1 MTATLF
7 FVTNIVVLY
16 DTYNREP
23 QKWFCVIIQISRI
36 SKSGVFKGGI
46 PPSGLSPLAL
56 YADYPFIIRSY
67 AIYKRQGK
75 APDGH
80 TRKGRQLGATYTKES
95 TEFLLWAPAATY
107 VKVNIYAT
115 GDDNDSN
122 ARDIGTYALEKML
135 VNGEWNGLWIITL
148 VSDWGGLYYDYT
160 ITTTDVTHIG
170 SDRTTKYKIQDPY
183 SVAVSKDGKRSYIT
197 DTSSVSPE
205 GWVSDRH
212 VYVDSTKA
220 NTVYKISVKD
230 FSSDTASGMTA
241 GGKYSAFTE
250 KGAKVNS
257 AGELVSGIDYLKEL
271 GVTTVQLAPF
281 ADFDGDSEYEILNYN
296 VPEASYASNPSDSK
310 TVIKECKE
318 MIQALHS
325 AGFSVVME
333 MPYTHAS
340 EENPLEKSVPRFYY
354 RLNTDGTRYTTNTGY
369 DNELATERKM
379 YRSYMVNSMKYW
391 AEEYHV
397 DGFSLDLIDCVNV
410 KYKGSSHVYKWLDE
424 IKTSLAKEDAN
435 LVIWGDNYTKE
446 ERQSKTSLYDEI
458 IGSTGGTYG
467 ERNEKAVKIYK
478 QKAAMKYAKP
488 GTLFMDGGE
497 EMCNSVEGRTLA
509 DSSYVEWK
517 DSAEYADVVSYYRGL
532 MEIRKAFS
540 PLAKSQT
547 IKNSEAYV
555 LAGTKDDEWN
565 TMAVLN
571 NESDVSKEIT
581 IPVQGRAAT
590 DWVVIANGE
599 SAGVV
604 SLGEVAGSVITVPA
618 YTTMILVDKESFDDV
633 AVTSSKGKV
642 IVNYVIKDSDQKL
655 RESIT
660 LQGTS
665 GTNYA
670 VPDIKIPSGYTFL
683 SKTGDEKGVY
693 TSETQTVTYYYNAI
707 NPDTVVNGIKNNGV
721 YCEKAQFKVTSS
733 DYTQV
738 MAGNKTLTP
747 DADGIYT
754 VSAADGTQTITLTDN
769 EGYSIYLSVTVNAN
783 HTMDNT
789 DCTKESICSVC
800 GKIFLAQA
808 NHKFSDTWTKDD
820 TYHWKVCENDGC
832 TVTTTKTKHS
842 GTDDGDCTTPVICEC
857 GEIVTAAKSEHIY
870 GEWKSNGNG
879 THTHK
884 CTTAGCT
891 IEETESCVGGAATCK
906 KRAVCT
912 ECNAEYGTLN
922 PANHSGNQVWV
933 QTEKAH
939 QKKYDCCGAEV
950 TNIEDHIW
958 DNGHCTVC
966 GYDCIHKGGEATC
979 TQKAVCDTCH
989 SEYGEINADN
999 HTGTETWTQTAT
1011 IHEKRYDCC
1020 GKVTI
1025 EQENHKWKDGACET
1039 CGYVCVHSGGEATC
1053 TKGAV
1058 CETCGKEYTDKD
1070 MANHSGKLVW
1080 VQTEKTHQKKYDCCG
1095 AEVTN
1100 IEDHIWDNGHCTVC
1114 GYDCIHK
1121 GGEATC
1127 TQKAV
1132 CDTCHSEY
1140 GEINADNHTGT
1151 EKWTQTATTHEKKY
1165 DCCGKVTIAQE
1176 NHNWKDGAC
1185 ETCGYVCVHSGG
1197 EATCTKGAV
1206 CETCGKEYTDKDM
1219 ANHSGK
1225 LVWVQTEKTHKQ
1237 AYDCCD
1243 KEVSTS
1249 EAHGWKN
1256 GVCTV
1261 CDYQCKH
1268 AGGSA
1273 TCVKKA
1279 VCTICSEEYGTY
1291 NMSMHE
1297 GLQSVAAKA
1306 ATRTDEGN
1314 IEYWYCKD
1322 CDRYYIR
1329 QDGLVEIE
1337 KSQTVVAKIT
1347 DTTSLA
1353 DTCKD
1358 DNTETVKEQ
1367 APDTGDNKHVFVW
1380 LLMFVIGG
1388 AAAGLTVK
1396 GKKPEN

>member
-1 MTATLF
+1 MKYLNLKKITA
-7 FVTNIVVLY
+7 VVLSIGMVFSSSAVTGFAADNSKKIATIPSSYINKVAEDIDNKYFY
-16 DTYNREP
+16 DGTYVDD
-23 QKWFCVIIQISRI
+23 W
-36 SKSGVFKGGI
+36 
-46 PPSGLSPLAL
+46 
-56 YADYPFIIRSY
+56 
-67 AIYKRQGK
+67 
-75 APDGH
+75 GH

-446 ERQSKTSLYDEI
+446 ERQNKTSSYDEI

>member
-1 MTATLF
+1 MKYLNLKKITA
-7 FVTNIVVLY
+7 VVLSIGMVFSSSAVTGFAADNSKKIATIPNSYINKVAEDIDNKYFY
-16 DTYNREP
+16 DGTYVDD
-23 QKWFCVIIQISRI
+23 W
-36 SKSGVFKGGI
+36 
-46 PPSGLSPLAL
+46 
-56 YADYPFIIRSY
+56 
-67 AIYKRQGK
+67 
-75 APDGH
+75 GH

-107 VKVNIYAT
+107 VTVNIYAT

-271 GVTTVQLAPF
+271 SVTTVQLAPF

-446 ERQSKTSLYDEI
+446 ERQNKTSSYDEI

-555 LAGTKDDEWN
+555 LTGTKDDEWN

-670 VPDIKIPSGYTFL
+670 VPDIKIPSGYNFL

-783 HTMDNT
+783 HTMDNS

-857 GEIVTAAKSEHIY
+857 GEIVTAAKAEHIY

-884 CTTAGCT
+884 CTTEGCT

-912 ECNAEYGTLN
+912 DCNAEYGTLN
-922 PANHSGNQVWV
+922 SANHSGNQ
-933 QTEKAH
+933 
-939 QKKYDCCGAEV
+939 
-950 TNIEDHIW
+950 
-958 DNGHCTVC
+958 
-966 GYDCIHKGGEATC
+966 
-979 TQKAVCDTCH
+979 
-989 SEYGEINADN
+989 
-999 HTGTETWTQTAT
+999 
-1011 IHEKRYDCC
+1011 
-1020 GKVTI
+1020 
-1025 EQENHKWKDGACET
+1025 
-1039 CGYVCVHSGGEATC
+1039 
-1053 TKGAV
+1053 
-1058 CETCGKEYTDKD
+1058 
-1070 MANHSGKLVW
+1070 VW

-1206 CETCGKEYTDKDM
+1206 CETCGREYTDKDM

-1225 LVWVQTEKTHKQ
+1225 VVWVQTEKTHKQ

-1291 NMSMHE
+1291 NMSIHE
-1297 GLQSVAAKA
+1297 GLKSVAAKA

-1322 CDRYYIR
+1322 CDRYYIK

-1347 DTTSLA
+1347 DTTSSD
-1353 DTCKD
+1353 DTGKGGK
-1358 DNTETVKEQ
+1358 TETVKEQ
-1367 APDTGDNKHVFVW
+1367 TPDTGDNKRVFAW
-1380 LLMFVIGG
+1380 LLMFIIGG
-1388 AAAGLTVK
+1388 AAAGLTIK
-1396 GKKPEN
+1396 GKKTEN

>member
-1 MTATLF
+1 MKYLNLKKITA
-7 FVTNIVVLY
+7 VVLSIGMVFSSSAVTGFAADNSKKIATIPNSYINKVADDIDDKYFY
-16 DTYNREP
+16 DGTYVDD
-23 QKWFCVIIQISRI
+23 W
-36 SKSGVFKGGI
+36 
-46 PPSGLSPLAL
+46 
-56 YADYPFIIRSY
+56 
-67 AIYKRQGK
+67 
-75 APDGH
+75 GH
-80 TRKGRQLGATYTKES
+80 TRKGRQLGATYTKQS

-122 ARDIGTYALEKML
+122 ARDIGSYPLEKML

-148 VSDWGGLYYDYT
+148 VSDCGGLYYDYT
-160 ITTTDVTHIG
+160 ITTTDITHIG
-170 SDRTTKYKIQDPY
+170 SDRTTQYKIQDPY

-205 GWVSDRH
+205 GWDSDRH

-271 GVTTVQLAPF
+271 GVTTVQLAQF

-446 ERQSKTSLYDEI
+446 ERQNKTSSYDEI

-555 LAGTKDDEWN
+555 LTGTKDDEWN

-633 AVTSSKGKV
+633 AVTSGKGKV

-670 VPDIKIPSGYTFL
+670 VPDIKIPSGYNFL

-707 NPDTVVNGIKNNGV
+707 NPNTVVDGIKNNGV

-747 DADGIYT
+747 DVDGIYT
-754 VSAADGTQTITLTDN
+754 VSAADGTRTITLTDN

-783 HTMDNT
+783 HTMDNS

-832 TVTTTKTKHS
+832 TVTTKTKHS

-857 GEIVTAAKSEHIY
+857 GEIVTAAKAEHIY

-891 IEETESCVGGAATCK
+891 IEETESCVGGTATCK

-912 ECNAEYGTLN
+912 DCNAEYGTLN
-922 PANHSGNQVWV
+922 PANHSGNQ
-933 QTEKAH
+933 
-939 QKKYDCCGAEV
+939 
-950 TNIEDHIW
+950 
-958 DNGHCTVC
+958 
-966 GYDCIHKGGEATC
+966 
-979 TQKAVCDTCH
+979 
-989 SEYGEINADN
+989 
-999 HTGTETWTQTAT
+999 
-1011 IHEKRYDCC
+1011 
-1020 GKVTI
+1020 
-1025 EQENHKWKDGACET
+1025 
-1039 CGYVCVHSGGEATC
+1039 
-1053 TKGAV
+1053 
-1058 CETCGKEYTDKD
+1058 
-1070 MANHSGKLVW
+1070 VW

-1121 GGEATC
+1121 GGKATC

-1132 CDTCHSEY
+1132 CDTCHSKY

-1176 NHNWKDGAC
+1176 NHKWKDGAC
-1185 ETCGYVCVHSGG
+1185 EICGYVCVHSGG

-1206 CETCGKEYTDKDM
+1206 CKTCGREYTDKDM

-1225 LVWVQTEKTHKQ
+1225 VVWVQTEKTHKQ

-1243 KEVSTS
+1243 KEVSSS

-1291 NMSMHE
+1291 NMSIHE
-1297 GLQSVAAKA
+1297 GLKSVAAKA

-1322 CDRYYIR
+1322 CDRYYIK

-1347 DTTSLA
+1347 DTTSSD
-1353 DTCKD
+1353 DTGKGGK
-1358 DNTETVKEQ
+1358 TETVKEQ
-1367 APDTGDNKHVFVW
+1367 TPDTGDNKRVFAW
-1380 LLMFVIGG
+1380 LLMFIIGG
-1388 AAAGLTVK
+1388 AAAGLTIK
-1396 GKKPEN
+1396 GKKTEN

>member
-1 MTATLF
+1 MKYLNLKKITA
-7 FVTNIVVLY
+7 VVLSIGMVFSSSAVTGFAADNSKKIATIPSSYINKVAEDIDNKYFY
-16 DTYNREP
+16 DGTYVDD
-23 QKWFCVIIQISRI
+23 W
-36 SKSGVFKGGI
+36 
-46 PPSGLSPLAL
+46 
-56 YADYPFIIRSY
+56 
-67 AIYKRQGK
+67 
-75 APDGH
+75 GH

-340 EENPLEKSVPRFYY
+340 EENPLEKSVPWFYY
-354 RLNTDGTRYTTNTGY
+354 RLNTDATRYTTNTGY
-369 DNELATERKM
+369 GNEFATERKM

-397 DGFSLDLIDCVNV
+397 DGFSLDLIDCVNA
-410 KYKGSSHVYKWLDE
+410 KYKGSSYVYKWLDE

-446 ERQSKTSLYDEI
+446 ERQNKTSSYDEI

-547 IKNSEAYV
+547 IKNPEAYV

-581 IPVQGRAAT
+581 IPVQERAAT

-604 SLGEVAGSVITVPA
+604 SLGEVSGSVITVPA
-618 YTTMILVDKESFDDV
+618 YTTMILVDKESFDDM
-633 AVTSSKGKV
+633 AVTSGKGKV
-642 IVNYVIKDSDQKL
+642 IVNYVIKDSEQKL

-670 VPDIKIPSGYTFL
+670 VPNIKIPSGYTFL

-707 NPDTVVNGIKNNGV
+707 NPDTVVDGIKNNGV

-738 MAGNKTLTP
+738 MAGNKTLTS
-747 DADGIYT
+747 DVDGIYT

-783 HTMDNT
+783 HTMDNS

-857 GEIVTAAKSEHIY
+857 GEIVTAAKAEHTY

-891 IEETESCVGGAATCK
+891 IEETESCVGGTATCK

-922 PANHSGNQVWV
+922 PANHSG
-933 QTEKAH
+933 
-939 QKKYDCCGAEV
+939 
-950 TNIEDHIW
+950 
-958 DNGHCTVC
+958 
-966 GYDCIHKGGEATC
+966 
-979 TQKAVCDTCH
+979 
-989 SEYGEINADN
+989 
-999 HTGTETWTQTAT
+999 
-1011 IHEKRYDCC
+1011 
-1020 GKVTI
+1020 
-1025 EQENHKWKDGACET
+1025 EQ
-1039 CGYVCVHSGGEATC
+1039 
-1053 TKGAV
+1053 
-1058 CETCGKEYTDKD
+1058 
-1070 MANHSGKLVW
+1070 VW

-1100 IEDHIWDNGHCTVC
+1100 IADHIWENGHCTVC

-1121 GGEATC
+1121 GGKATC

-1132 CDTCHSEY
+1132 CNICHSEY

-1322 CDRYYIR
+1322 CDRYYIK

-1347 DTTSLA
+1347 DTTSLT

>member
-1 MTATLF
+1 
-7 FVTNIVVLY
+7 
-16 DTYNREP
+16 
-23 QKWFCVIIQISRI
+23 
-36 SKSGVFKGGI
+36 
-46 PPSGLSPLAL
+46 
-56 YADYPFIIRSY
+56 
-67 AIYKRQGK
+67 
-75 APDGH
+75 
-80 TRKGRQLGATYTKES
+80 
-95 TEFLLWAPAATY
+95 
-107 VKVNIYAT
+107 
-115 GDDNDSN
+115 
-122 ARDIGTYALEKML
+122 
-135 VNGEWNGLWIITL
+135 
-148 VSDWGGLYYDYT
+148 
-160 ITTTDVTHIG
+160 
-170 SDRTTKYKIQDPY
+170 
-183 SVAVSKDGKRSYIT
+183 
-197 DTSSVSPE
+197 
-205 GWVSDRH
+205 
-212 VYVDSTKA
+212 
-220 NTVYKISVKD
+220 
-230 FSSDTASGMTA
+230 
-241 GGKYSAFTE
+241 
-250 KGAKVNS
+250 
-257 AGELVSGIDYLKEL
+257 
-271 GVTTVQLAPF
+271 
-281 ADFDGDSEYEILNYN
+281 
-296 VPEASYASNPSDSK
+296 
-310 TVIKECKE
+310 

-340 EENPLEKSVPRFYY
+340 EENPLEKSVPWFYY
-354 RLNTDGTRYTTNTGY
+354 RLNTDATRYTTNTGY
-369 DNELATERKM
+369 GNEFATERKM

-397 DGFSLDLIDCVNV
+397 DGFSLDLIDCVNA
-410 KYKGSSHVYKWLDE
+410 KYKGSSYVYKWLDE

-446 ERQSKTSLYDEI
+446 ERQNKTSSYDEI

-547 IKNSEAYV
+547 IKNPEAYV

-581 IPVQGRAAT
+581 IPVQERAAT

-604 SLGEVAGSVITVPA
+604 SLGEVSGSVITVPA
-618 YTTMILVDKESFDDV
+618 YTTMILVDKESFDDM
-633 AVTSSKGKV
+633 AVTSGKGKV
-642 IVNYVIKDSDQKL
+642 IVNYVIKDSEQKL

-670 VPDIKIPSGYTFL
+670 VPNIKIPSGYTFL

-707 NPDTVVNGIKNNGV
+707 NPDTVVDGIKNNGV

-738 MAGNKTLTP
+738 MAGNKTLTS
-747 DADGIYT
+747 DVDGIYT

-783 HTMDNT
+783 HTMDNS

-857 GEIVTAAKSEHIY
+857 GEIVTAAKAEHTY

-891 IEETESCVGGAATCK
+891 IEETESCVGGTATCK

-922 PANHSGNQVWV
+922 PANHSGEQVWV
-933 QTEKAH
+933 QTEKTH

-950 TNIEDHIW
+950 TNIADHIW
-958 DNGHCTVC
+958 ENGHCTVC
-966 GYDCIHKGGEATC
+966 GYDCIHKGGKATC
-979 TQKAVCDTCH
+979 TQKAVCNICH

-999 HTGTETWTQTAT
+999 HTGTEKWTQTAT
-1011 IHEKRYDCC
+1011 THEKRYDCC

-1025 EQENHKWKDGACET
+1025 EQENHKWKDGVCET

-1058 CETCGKEYTDKD
+1058 CEICGKEYTDKD
-1070 MANHSGKLVW
+1070 MANHSGKQVW

-1100 IEDHIWDNGHCTVC
+1100 IADHIWENGHCTVC

-1121 GGEATC
+1121 GGKATC

-1132 CDTCHSEY
+1132 CNICHSEY

-1322 CDRYYIR
+1322 CDRYYIK

-1347 DTTSLA
+1347 DTTSLT

>member
-1 MTATLF
+1 MKYLNLKKITA
-7 FVTNIVVLY
+7 VVLSIGMVFSSSAVTGFAADNSKKIATIPNSYINKVADDIDDKYFY
-16 DTYNREP
+16 DGTYVDD
-23 QKWFCVIIQISRI
+23 W
-36 SKSGVFKGGI
+36 
-46 PPSGLSPLAL
+46 
-56 YADYPFIIRSY
+56 
-67 AIYKRQGK
+67 
-75 APDGH
+75 GH
-80 TRKGRQLGATYTKES
+80 TRKGRQLGATYTKQS

-122 ARDIGTYALEKML
+122 ARNIGAYTLEKML
-135 VNGEWNGLWIITL
+135 VNGEWNGIWIITL
-148 VSDWGGLYYDYT
+148 LGDWGGLYYDYT
-160 ITTTDVTHIG
+160 ITTTDITHIG

-205 GWVSDRH
+205 GWDSDRH

-446 ERQSKTSLYDEI
+446 ERQNKTSSYDEI

-497 EMCNSVEGRTLA
+497 EMCNSVEGTT
-509 DSSYVEWK
+509 SSYVEWK

-555 LAGTKDDEWN
+555 LAGTKDGEWN

-633 AVTSSKGKV
+633 AVTSGKGKV

-670 VPDIKIPSGYTFL
+670 VPDIKIPSGYNFL

-707 NPDTVVNGIKNNGV
+707 NPNTVVDGIKNNGV

-747 DADGIYT
+747 DVDGIYT

-783 HTMDNT
+783 HTMDNS

-857 GEIVTAAKSEHIY
+857 GEIVTAAKAEHIY

-891 IEETESCVGGAATCK
+891 IEETESCVGGTATCK

-912 ECNAEYGTLN
+912 DCNAEYGTLN
-922 PANHSGNQVWV
+922 PANHSGNQ
-933 QTEKAH
+933 
-939 QKKYDCCGAEV
+939 
-950 TNIEDHIW
+950 
-958 DNGHCTVC
+958 
-966 GYDCIHKGGEATC
+966 
-979 TQKAVCDTCH
+979 
-989 SEYGEINADN
+989 
-999 HTGTETWTQTAT
+999 
-1011 IHEKRYDCC
+1011 
-1020 GKVTI
+1020 
-1025 EQENHKWKDGACET
+1025 
-1039 CGYVCVHSGGEATC
+1039 
-1053 TKGAV
+1053 
-1058 CETCGKEYTDKD
+1058 
-1070 MANHSGKLVW
+1070 VW

-1121 GGEATC
+1121 GGKATC

-1132 CDTCHSEY
+1132 CDTCHSKY

-1176 NHNWKDGAC
+1176 NHKWKDGAC
-1185 ETCGYVCVHSGG
+1185 EICGYVCVHSGG

-1206 CETCGKEYTDKDM
+1206 CKTCGREYTDKDM

-1225 LVWVQTEKTHKQ
+1225 VVWVQTEKTHKQ

-1243 KEVSTS
+1243 KEVSSS

-1291 NMSMHE
+1291 NMSIHE
-1297 GLQSVAAKA
+1297 GLKSVAAKA

-1322 CDRYYIR
+1322 CDRYYIK

-1347 DTTSLA
+1347 DTTSSD
-1353 DTCKD
+1353 DTGKGGK
-1358 DNTETVKEQ
+1358 TETVKEQ
-1367 APDTGDNKHVFVW
+1367 TPDTGDNKRVFAW
-1380 LLMFVIGG
+1380 LLMFIIGG
-1388 AAAGLTVK
+1388 AAAGLTIK
-1396 GKKPEN
+1396 GKKTEN

>member
-1 MTATLF
+1 MKYLNLKKITA
-7 FVTNIVVLY
+7 VVLSIGMVFSSSAVTGFAADNSKKIATIPNSYINKVADDIDDKYFY
-16 DTYNREP
+16 DGTYVDD
-23 QKWFCVIIQISRI
+23 W
-36 SKSGVFKGGI
+36 
-46 PPSGLSPLAL
+46 
-56 YADYPFIIRSY
+56 
-67 AIYKRQGK
+67 
-75 APDGH
+75 GH
-80 TRKGRQLGATYTKES
+80 TRKGRQLGATYTKQS
-95 TEFLLWAPAATY
+95 TEFLLWGPAATY

-122 ARDIGTYALEKML
+122 ARDIGSYPLEKML

-148 VSDWGGLYYDYT
+148 VSDCGGLYYDYT
-160 ITTTDVTHIG
+160 ITTTDITHIG
-170 SDRTTKYKIQDPY
+170 SDRTTQYKIQDPY

-205 GWVSDRH
+205 GWDSDRH

-446 ERQSKTSLYDEI
+446 ERQNKTSAYDEI

-497 EMCNSVEGRTLA
+497 EMCNSVKETG
-509 DSSYVEWK
+509 SSCLEWK
-517 DSAEYADVVSYYRGL
+517 DSADYADVVSYYRGL

-540 PLAKSQT
+540 PLAKSQK

-555 LAGTKDDEWN
+555 LTGTKDDEWN

-633 AVTSSKGKV
+633 AVTSGKGKV
-642 IVNYVIKDSDQKL
+642 IVNYVIKDSEQKL

-670 VPDIKIPSGYTFL
+670 VPENIKIPSGYTFL

-707 NPDTVVNGIKNNGV
+707 NPDTVVYGIKNNGV
-721 YCEKAQFKVTSS
+721 YCEKAKFKVTSP

-738 MAGNKTLTP
+738 MAGNKTLTL
-747 DADGIYT
+747 DVDGIYT

-783 HTMDNT
+783 HTMDNS

-912 ECNAEYGTLN
+912 DCNAEYGTLN
-922 PANHSGNQVWV
+922 PTNHSGNQ
-933 QTEKAH
+933 
-939 QKKYDCCGAEV
+939 
-950 TNIEDHIW
+950 
-958 DNGHCTVC
+958 
-966 GYDCIHKGGEATC
+966 
-979 TQKAVCDTCH
+979 
-989 SEYGEINADN
+989 
-999 HTGTETWTQTAT
+999 
-1011 IHEKRYDCC
+1011 
-1020 GKVTI
+1020 
-1025 EQENHKWKDGACET
+1025 
-1039 CGYVCVHSGGEATC
+1039 
-1053 TKGAV
+1053 
-1058 CETCGKEYTDKD
+1058 
-1070 MANHSGKLVW
+1070 VW

-1121 GGEATC
+1121 GGKATC

-1132 CDTCHSEY
+1132 CDTCNSEY

-1151 EKWTQTATTHEKKY
+1151 EKWAQTATTHEKKY

-1197 EATCTKGAV
+1197 EAICTKGAV

-1219 ANHSGK
+1219 ANHSGNQ
-1225 LVWVQTEKTHKQ
+1225 VWVQTEKTHKQ

-1291 NMSMHE
+1291 NMSIHE
-1297 GLQSVAAKA
+1297 GLKSVAAKA

-1322 CDRYYIR
+1322 CDRYYIK

-1347 DTTSLA
+1347 DTTLSD
-1353 DTCKD
+1353 DTGKD
-1358 DNTETVKEQ
+1358 GKTETVKEQ
-1367 APDTGDNKHVFVW
+1367 TPDTGDNKRVFAW
-1380 LLMFVIGG
+1380 LLMFIIGG
-1388 AAAGLTVK
+1388 AAAGLTIK
-1396 GKKPEN
+1396 GKKTEN

>member
-1 MTATLF
+1 M
-7 FVTNIVVLY
+7 
-16 DTYNREP
+16 
-23 QKWFCVIIQISRI
+23 
-36 SKSGVFKGGI
+36 
-46 PPSGLSPLAL
+46 
-56 YADYPFIIRSY
+56 
-67 AIYKRQGK
+67 
-75 APDGH
+75 
-80 TRKGRQLGATYTKES
+80 
-95 TEFLLWAPAATY
+95 
-107 VKVNIYAT
+107 
-115 GDDNDSN
+115 
-122 ARDIGTYALEKML
+122 
-135 VNGEWNGLWIITL
+135 
-148 VSDWGGLYYDYT
+148 
-160 ITTTDVTHIG
+160 
-170 SDRTTKYKIQDPY
+170 
-183 SVAVSKDGKRSYIT
+183 
-197 DTSSVSPE
+197 
-205 GWVSDRH
+205 
-212 VYVDSTKA
+212 
-220 NTVYKISVKD
+220 
-230 FSSDTASGMTA
+230 
-241 GGKYSAFTE
+241 
-250 KGAKVNS
+250 
-257 AGELVSGIDYLKEL
+257 
-271 GVTTVQLAPF
+271 
-281 ADFDGDSEYEILNYN
+281 
-296 VPEASYASNPSDSK
+296 
-310 TVIKECKE
+310 
-318 MIQALHS
+318 
-325 AGFSVVME
+325 
-333 MPYTHAS
+333 
-340 EENPLEKSVPRFYY
+340 
-354 RLNTDGTRYTTNTGY
+354 NTDGTRYTTNTGY

-446 ERQSKTSLYDEI
+446 ERQNKTSSYDEI

-555 LAGTKDDEWN
+555 LTGTKDDEWN

-633 AVTSSKGKV
+633 AVTSGKGKV

-670 VPDIKIPSGYTFL
+670 VPDIKIPSGYNFL

-707 NPDTVVNGIKNNGV
+707 NPNTVVDGIKNNGV

-747 DADGIYT
+747 DVDGIYT
-754 VSAADGTQTITLTDN
+754 VSAADGTRTITLTDN

-783 HTMDNT
+783 HTMDNS

-857 GEIVTAAKSEHIY
+857 GEIVTAAKAEHIY

-891 IEETESCVGGAATCK
+891 IEETESCVGGTATCK

-912 ECNAEYGTLN
+912 DCNAEYGTLN
-922 PANHSGNQVWV
+922 PANHSGNQ
-933 QTEKAH
+933 
-939 QKKYDCCGAEV
+939 
-950 TNIEDHIW
+950 
-958 DNGHCTVC
+958 
-966 GYDCIHKGGEATC
+966 
-979 TQKAVCDTCH
+979 
-989 SEYGEINADN
+989 
-999 HTGTETWTQTAT
+999 
-1011 IHEKRYDCC
+1011 
-1020 GKVTI
+1020 
-1025 EQENHKWKDGACET
+1025 
-1039 CGYVCVHSGGEATC
+1039 
-1053 TKGAV
+1053 
-1058 CETCGKEYTDKD
+1058 
-1070 MANHSGKLVW
+1070 VW

-1121 GGEATC
+1121 GGKATC

-1132 CDTCHSEY
+1132 CDTCHSKY

-1176 NHNWKDGAC
+1176 NHKWKDGAC
-1185 ETCGYVCVHSGG
+1185 EICGYVCVHSGG

-1206 CETCGKEYTDKDM
+1206 CKTCGREYTDKDM

-1225 LVWVQTEKTHKQ
+1225 VVWVQTEKTHKQ

-1243 KEVSTS
+1243 KEVSSS

-1291 NMSMHE
+1291 NMSIHE
-1297 GLQSVAAKA
+1297 GLKSVAAKA

-1322 CDRYYIR
+1322 CDRYYIK

-1347 DTTSLA
+1347 DTTSSD
-1353 DTCKD
+1353 DTGKGGK
-1358 DNTETVKEQ
+1358 TETVKEQ
-1367 APDTGDNKHVFVW
+1367 TPDTGDNKRVFAW
-1380 LLMFVIGG
+1380 LLMFIIGG
-1388 AAAGLTVK
+1388 AAAGLTIK
-1396 GKKPEN
+1396 GKKTEN

>member
-1 MTATLF
+1 MKYLNLKKITA
-7 FVTNIVVLY
+7 VVLSIGMVFSSSAVTGFAADNSKKIATIPSSYINKVAEDIDNKYFY
-16 DTYNREP
+16 DGTYVDD
-23 QKWFCVIIQISRI
+23 W
-36 SKSGVFKGGI
+36 
-46 PPSGLSPLAL
+46 
-56 YADYPFIIRSY
+56 
-67 AIYKRQGK
+67 
-75 APDGH
+75 GH

-122 ARDIGTYALEKML
+122 ARDIGSYPLEKML

-205 GWVSDRH
+205 GWDRDRH

-446 ERQSKTSLYDEI
+446 ERQNKTSSYDEI

-497 EMCNSVEGRTLA
+497 EMCNSVEGTTLA
-509 DSSYVEWK
+509 DSSYIEWK

-555 LAGTKDDEWN
+555 LTGTKDDEWN

-633 AVTSSKGKV
+633 AVTSGKGKV

-670 VPDIKIPSGYTFL
+670 VPDIKIPSGYNFL

-707 NPDTVVNGIKNNGV
+707 NPNTVVDGIKNNGV

-747 DADGIYT
+747 DVDGIYT

-783 HTMDNT
+783 HTMDNS

-912 ECNAEYGTLN
+912 DCNAEYGTLN

-933 QTEKAH
+933 QTEKTH
-939 QKKYDCCGAEV
+939 QKKHDCCGAEV

-958 DNGHCTVC
+958 ENGHCTVC

-979 TQKAVCDTCH
+979 TQKAVCDTCN
-989 SEYGEINADN
+989 S
-999 HTGTETWTQTAT
+999 
-1011 IHEKRYDCC
+1011 K
-1020 GKVTI
+1020 
-1025 EQENHKWKDGACET
+1025 
-1039 CGYVCVHSGGEATC
+1039 
-1053 TKGAV
+1053 
-1058 CETCGKEYTDKD
+1058 
-1070 MANHSGKLVW
+1070 
-1080 VQTEKTHQKKYDCCG
+1080 
-1095 AEVTN
+1095 
-1100 IEDHIWDNGHCTVC
+1100 
-1114 GYDCIHK
+1114 
-1121 GGEATC
+1121 
-1127 TQKAV
+1127 
-1132 CDTCHSEY
+1132 Y

-1206 CETCGKEYTDKDM
+1206 CKTCGREYTDKDM

-1225 LVWVQTEKTHKQ
+1225 VVWVQTEKTHKQ

-1268 AGGSA
+1268 EGGSA

-1291 NMSMHE
+1291 NMSIHE
-1297 GLQSVAAKA
+1297 GLKSVAAKA

-1322 CDRYYIR
+1322 CDRYYIK

-1347 DTTSLA
+1347 DTTSSD
-1353 DTCKD
+1353 DTGKGGK
-1358 DNTETVKEQ
+1358 TETVKEQ
-1367 APDTGDNKHVFVW
+1367 TPDTGDNKRVFAW
-1380 LLMFVIGG
+1380 LLMFIIGG
-1388 AAAGLTVK
+1388 AAAGLTIK
-1396 GKKPEN
+1396 GKKTEN

>member
-1 MTATLF
+1 MKYLNLKKITA
-7 FVTNIVVLY
+7 VVLSIGMVFSSSAVTGFAADNSKKIATIPSSYINKVAEDIDNKYFY
-16 DTYNREP
+16 DGTYVDD
-23 QKWFCVIIQISRI
+23 W
-36 SKSGVFKGGI
+36 
-46 PPSGLSPLAL
+46 
-56 YADYPFIIRSY
+56 
-67 AIYKRQGK
+67 
-75 APDGH
+75 GH

-340 EENPLEKSVPRFYY
+340 EENPLEKSVPWFYY
-354 RLNTDGTRYTTNTGY
+354 RLNTDATRYTTNTGY
-369 DNELATERKM
+369 GNEFATERKM

-397 DGFSLDLIDCVNV
+397 DGFSLDLIDCVNA
-410 KYKGSSHVYKWLDE
+410 KYKGSSYVYKWLDE

-446 ERQSKTSLYDEI
+446 ERQNKTSSYDEI

-547 IKNSEAYV
+547 IKNPEAYV

-581 IPVQGRAAT
+581 IPVQEKAAT

-604 SLGEVAGSVITVPA
+604 SLGEVSGSVITVPA

-633 AVTSSKGKV
+633 AVTSGKGKV
-642 IVNYVIKDSDQKL
+642 IVNYVIKDSEQKL

-670 VPDIKIPSGYTFL
+670 VPNIKIPSGYAFL

-707 NPDTVVNGIKNNGV
+707 NPDTVVDGIKNNGV
-721 YCEKAQFKVTSS
+721 YCEKAQFKVTSL

-738 MAGNKTLTP
+738 MAGNKTLTS
-747 DADGIYT
+747 DVDGIYT

-783 HTMDNT
+783 HTMDNS

-857 GEIVTAAKSEHIY
+857 GEIVTAAKAEHTY

-891 IEETESCVGGAATCK
+891 IEETESCVGGTATCK

-922 PANHSGNQVWV
+922 PANHSGEQVWV
-933 QTEKAH
+933 QTEKTH

-950 TNIEDHIW
+950 TNIADHIW
-958 DNGHCTVC
+958 ENGHCTVC
-966 GYDCIHKGGEATC
+966 GYDCIHKGGKATC
-979 TQKAVCDTCH
+979 TQKAVCNICH

-999 HTGTETWTQTAT
+999 HTGTEKWTQTAT
-1011 IHEKRYDCC
+1011 THEKRYDCC

-1025 EQENHKWKDGACET
+1025 EQENHKWKDGVCET

-1058 CETCGKEYTDKD
+1058 CEICGKEYTDKD
-1070 MANHSGKLVW
+1070 MANHSGKQVW

-1100 IEDHIWDNGHCTVC
+1100 IADHIWENGHCTVC

-1121 GGEATC
+1121 GGKATC

-1132 CDTCHSEY
+1132 CNICHSEY

-1225 LVWVQTEKTHKQ
+1225 VVWVQTEKTHKQ

-1291 NMSMHE
+1291 NMSIHE
-1297 GLQSVAAKA
+1297 GLKSVAAKA

-1347 DTTSLA
+1347 DTTSSD
-1353 DTCKD
+1353 DTGKGGK
-1358 DNTETVKEQ
+1358 TETVKEQ
-1367 APDTGDNKHVFVW
+1367 TPDTGDNKRVFAW
-1380 LLMFVIGG
+1380 LLMFIIGG

>member
-1 MTATLF
+1 M
-7 FVTNIVVLY
+7 
-16 DTYNREP
+16 
-23 QKWFCVIIQISRI
+23 
-36 SKSGVFKGGI
+36 
-46 PPSGLSPLAL
+46 
-56 YADYPFIIRSY
+56 
-67 AIYKRQGK
+67 
-75 APDGH
+75 
-80 TRKGRQLGATYTKES
+80 
-95 TEFLLWAPAATY
+95 
-107 VKVNIYAT
+107 
-115 GDDNDSN
+115 
-122 ARDIGTYALEKML
+122 
-135 VNGEWNGLWIITL
+135 
-148 VSDWGGLYYDYT
+148 
-160 ITTTDVTHIG
+160 
-170 SDRTTKYKIQDPY
+170 
-183 SVAVSKDGKRSYIT
+183 
-197 DTSSVSPE
+197 
-205 GWVSDRH
+205 
-212 VYVDSTKA
+212 
-220 NTVYKISVKD
+220 
-230 FSSDTASGMTA
+230 
-241 GGKYSAFTE
+241 
-250 KGAKVNS
+250 
-257 AGELVSGIDYLKEL
+257 
-271 GVTTVQLAPF
+271 
-281 ADFDGDSEYEILNYN
+281 
-296 VPEASYASNPSDSK
+296 
-310 TVIKECKE
+310 
-318 MIQALHS
+318 
-325 AGFSVVME
+325 
-333 MPYTHAS
+333 
-340 EENPLEKSVPRFYY
+340 
-354 RLNTDGTRYTTNTGY
+354 
-369 DNELATERKM
+369 
-379 YRSYMVNSMKYW
+379 
-391 AEEYHV
+391 
-397 DGFSLDLIDCVNV
+397 
-410 KYKGSSHVYKWLDE
+410 
-424 IKTSLAKEDAN
+424 AKEDAN

-446 ERQSKTSLYDEI
+446 ERQNKTSSYDEI

-555 LAGTKDDEWN
+555 LTGTKDDEWN

-633 AVTSSKGKV
+633 AVTSGKGKV

-670 VPDIKIPSGYTFL
+670 VPDIKIPSGYNFL

-707 NPDTVVNGIKNNGV
+707 NPNTVVDGIKNNGV

-747 DADGIYT
+747 DVDGIYT

-783 HTMDNT
+783 HTMDNS

-857 GEIVTAAKSEHIY
+857 GEIVTAAKAEHIY

-891 IEETESCVGGAATCK
+891 IEETESCVGGTATCK

-912 ECNAEYGTLN
+912 DCNAEYGTLN
-922 PANHSGNQVWV
+922 PANHSGNQ
-933 QTEKAH
+933 
-939 QKKYDCCGAEV
+939 
-950 TNIEDHIW
+950 
-958 DNGHCTVC
+958 
-966 GYDCIHKGGEATC
+966 
-979 TQKAVCDTCH
+979 
-989 SEYGEINADN
+989 
-999 HTGTETWTQTAT
+999 
-1011 IHEKRYDCC
+1011 
-1020 GKVTI
+1020 
-1025 EQENHKWKDGACET
+1025 
-1039 CGYVCVHSGGEATC
+1039 
-1053 TKGAV
+1053 
-1058 CETCGKEYTDKD
+1058 
-1070 MANHSGKLVW
+1070 VW

-1121 GGEATC
+1121 GGKATC

-1132 CDTCHSEY
+1132 CDTCHSKY

-1176 NHNWKDGAC
+1176 NHKWKDGAC
-1185 ETCGYVCVHSGG
+1185 EICGYVCVHSGG

-1206 CETCGKEYTDKDM
+1206 CKTCGREYTDKDM

-1225 LVWVQTEKTHKQ
+1225 VVWVQTEKTHKQ

-1243 KEVSTS
+1243 KEVSSS

-1291 NMSMHE
+1291 NMSIHE
-1297 GLQSVAAKA
+1297 GLKSVAAKA

-1322 CDRYYIR
+1322 CDRYYIK

-1347 DTTSLA
+1347 DTTSSD
-1353 DTCKD
+1353 DTGKGGK
-1358 DNTETVKEQ
+1358 TETVKEQ
-1367 APDTGDNKHVFVW
+1367 TPDTGDNKRVFAW
-1380 LLMFVIGG
+1380 LLMFIIGG
-1388 AAAGLTVK
+1388 AAAGLTIK
-1396 GKKPEN
+1396 GKKTEN

>member
-1 MTATLF
+1 M
-7 FVTNIVVLY
+7 
-16 DTYNREP
+16 
-23 QKWFCVIIQISRI
+23 
-36 SKSGVFKGGI
+36 
-46 PPSGLSPLAL
+46 
-56 YADYPFIIRSY
+56 
-67 AIYKRQGK
+67 
-75 APDGH
+75 
-80 TRKGRQLGATYTKES
+80 
-95 TEFLLWAPAATY
+95 
-107 VKVNIYAT
+107 
-115 GDDNDSN
+115 
-122 ARDIGTYALEKML
+122 
-135 VNGEWNGLWIITL
+135 
-148 VSDWGGLYYDYT
+148 
-160 ITTTDVTHIG
+160 
-170 SDRTTKYKIQDPY
+170 
-183 SVAVSKDGKRSYIT
+183 
-197 DTSSVSPE
+197 
-205 GWVSDRH
+205 
-212 VYVDSTKA
+212 
-220 NTVYKISVKD
+220 
-230 FSSDTASGMTA
+230 
-241 GGKYSAFTE
+241 
-250 KGAKVNS
+250 
-257 AGELVSGIDYLKEL
+257 
-271 GVTTVQLAPF
+271 
-281 ADFDGDSEYEILNYN
+281 
-296 VPEASYASNPSDSK
+296 
-310 TVIKECKE
+310 
-318 MIQALHS
+318 
-325 AGFSVVME
+325 
-333 MPYTHAS
+333 
-340 EENPLEKSVPRFYY
+340 
-354 RLNTDGTRYTTNTGY
+354 
-369 DNELATERKM
+369 
-379 YRSYMVNSMKYW
+379 
-391 AEEYHV
+391 
-397 DGFSLDLIDCVNV
+397 
-410 KYKGSSHVYKWLDE
+410 
-424 IKTSLAKEDAN
+424 
-435 LVIWGDNYTKE
+435 
-446 ERQSKTSLYDEI
+446 
-458 IGSTGGTYG
+458 
-467 ERNEKAVKIYK
+467 
-478 QKAAMKYAKP
+478 
-488 GTLFMDGGE
+488 
-497 EMCNSVEGRTLA
+497 
-509 DSSYVEWK
+509 
-517 DSAEYADVVSYYRGL
+517 
-532 MEIRKAFS
+532 
-540 PLAKSQT
+540 
-547 IKNSEAYV
+547 
-555 LAGTKDDEWN
+555 
-565 TMAVLN
+565 
-571 NESDVSKEIT
+571 SKEIT

-633 AVTSSKGKV
+633 AVTSGKGKV
-642 IVNYVIKDSDQKL
+642 IVNYVIKDSEQKL

-670 VPDIKIPSGYTFL
+670 VPENIKIPSGYTFL

-707 NPDTVVNGIKNNGV
+707 NPDTVVDGIKNNGV

-783 HTMDNT
+783 HTIDNS

-891 IEETESCVGGAATCK
+891 IEETESCVGGTATCK

-912 ECNAEYGTLN
+912 DCNAEYGTLN
-922 PANHSGNQVWV
+922 PANHSGNQ
-933 QTEKAH
+933 
-939 QKKYDCCGAEV
+939 
-950 TNIEDHIW
+950 
-958 DNGHCTVC
+958 
-966 GYDCIHKGGEATC
+966 
-979 TQKAVCDTCH
+979 
-989 SEYGEINADN
+989 
-999 HTGTETWTQTAT
+999 
-1011 IHEKRYDCC
+1011 
-1020 GKVTI
+1020 
-1025 EQENHKWKDGACET
+1025 
-1039 CGYVCVHSGGEATC
+1039 
-1053 TKGAV
+1053 
-1058 CETCGKEYTDKD
+1058 
-1070 MANHSGKLVW
+1070 VW

-1100 IEDHIWDNGHCTVC
+1100 IEDHIWENGHCTVC

-1206 CETCGKEYTDKDM
+1206 CKTCGKEYTDKDM

-1225 LVWVQTEKTHKQ
+1225 VVWVQTEKTHKQ

-1291 NMSMHE
+1291 NMSIHE
-1297 GLQSVAAKA
+1297 GLKSVAAKA

-1322 CDRYYIR
+1322 CDRYYIK

-1347 DTTSLA
+1347 DTTSSD
-1353 DTCKD
+1353 DTGKD
-1358 DNTETVKEQ
+1358 GKAETVKEQ
-1367 APDTGDNKHVFVW
+1367 TPDTGDNKRVFAW
-1380 LLMFVIGG
+1380 LLMFIIGG
-1388 AAAGLTVK
+1388 AAAGLTIK
-1396 GKKPEN
+1396 GKKTEN

>member
-1 MTATLF
+1 
-7 FVTNIVVLY
+7 
-16 DTYNREP
+16 
-23 QKWFCVIIQISRI
+23 
-36 SKSGVFKGGI
+36 
-46 PPSGLSPLAL
+46 
-56 YADYPFIIRSY
+56 
-67 AIYKRQGK
+67 
-75 APDGH
+75 
-80 TRKGRQLGATYTKES
+80 
-95 TEFLLWAPAATY
+95 
-107 VKVNIYAT
+107 
-115 GDDNDSN
+115 
-122 ARDIGTYALEKML
+122 
-135 VNGEWNGLWIITL
+135 
-148 VSDWGGLYYDYT
+148 
-160 ITTTDVTHIG
+160 
-170 SDRTTKYKIQDPY
+170 
-183 SVAVSKDGKRSYIT
+183 
-197 DTSSVSPE
+197 
-205 GWVSDRH
+205 
-212 VYVDSTKA
+212 
-220 NTVYKISVKD
+220 
-230 FSSDTASGMTA
+230 
-241 GGKYSAFTE
+241 
-250 KGAKVNS
+250 
-257 AGELVSGIDYLKEL
+257 
-271 GVTTVQLAPF
+271 
-281 ADFDGDSEYEILNYN
+281 
-296 VPEASYASNPSDSK
+296 
-310 TVIKECKE
+310 
-318 MIQALHS
+318 
-325 AGFSVVME
+325 
-333 MPYTHAS
+333 
-340 EENPLEKSVPRFYY
+340 
-354 RLNTDGTRYTTNTGY
+354 
-369 DNELATERKM
+369 
-379 YRSYMVNSMKYW
+379 
-391 AEEYHV
+391 
-397 DGFSLDLIDCVNV
+397 
-410 KYKGSSHVYKWLDE
+410 
-424 IKTSLAKEDAN
+424 
-435 LVIWGDNYTKE
+435 
-446 ERQSKTSLYDEI
+446 
-458 IGSTGGTYG
+458 
-467 ERNEKAVKIYK
+467 
-478 QKAAMKYAKP
+478 MKYAKP

-497 EMCNSVEGRTLA
+497 EMCNSVEGTTLA
-509 DSSYVEWK
+509 DSSYIEWK

-604 SLGEVAGSVITVPA
+604 SLGEVSGSVITVSA

-633 AVTSSKGKV
+633 AVTSGKGKV
-642 IVNYVIKDSDQKL
+642 IVNYVIKDSEQKL

-670 VPDIKIPSGYTFL
+670 VPENIKIPSGYTFL

-707 NPDTVVNGIKNNGV
+707 NPDTVVDGIKNNGV

-738 MAGNKTLTP
+738 MAVNKMLTP
-747 DADGIYT
+747 DVDGIYT

-769 EGYSIYLSVTVNAN
+769 EGYSIYLSITVNAD
-783 HTMDNT
+783 HTMDNS

-800 GKIFLAQA
+800 HKIFPAQT

-857 GEIVTAAKSEHIY
+857 GEIVTAAKAEHSY

-912 ECNAEYGTLN
+912 DCNAEYGTLN
-922 PANHSGNQVWV
+922 PANHSGEQVWV
-933 QTEKAH
+933 QTEKTH

-958 DNGHCTVC
+958 ENGHCTVC
-966 GYDCIHKGGEATC
+966 GYDCIHKGGKATC
-979 TQKAVCDTCH
+979 TQKAVCNICH

-999 HTGTETWTQTAT
+999 HSGVEKWIQTAT
-1011 IHEKRYDCC
+1011 THEKRYDCC

-1070 MANHSGKLVW
+1070 MANHSGNQVW

-1100 IEDHIWDNGHCTVC
+1100 IEDHIWENGHCTVC

-1121 GGEATC
+1121 GGKATC

-1132 CDTCHSEY
+1132 CNICHSEY

-1249 EAHGWKN
+1249 EVHGWKN

-1322 CDRYYIR
+1322 CDRYYIK

-1347 DTTSLA
+1347 DTTSLT

>member
-1 MTATLF
+1 M
-7 FVTNIVVLY
+7 
-16 DTYNREP
+16 
-23 QKWFCVIIQISRI
+23 
-36 SKSGVFKGGI
+36 
-46 PPSGLSPLAL
+46 
-56 YADYPFIIRSY
+56 
-67 AIYKRQGK
+67 
-75 APDGH
+75 
-80 TRKGRQLGATYTKES
+80 
-95 TEFLLWAPAATY
+95 
-107 VKVNIYAT
+107 
-115 GDDNDSN
+115 
-122 ARDIGTYALEKML
+122 
-135 VNGEWNGLWIITL
+135 
-148 VSDWGGLYYDYT
+148 
-160 ITTTDVTHIG
+160 
-170 SDRTTKYKIQDPY
+170 
-183 SVAVSKDGKRSYIT
+183 
-197 DTSSVSPE
+197 
-205 GWVSDRH
+205 
-212 VYVDSTKA
+212 
-220 NTVYKISVKD
+220 
-230 FSSDTASGMTA
+230 
-241 GGKYSAFTE
+241 
-250 KGAKVNS
+250 
-257 AGELVSGIDYLKEL
+257 
-271 GVTTVQLAPF
+271 
-281 ADFDGDSEYEILNYN
+281 
-296 VPEASYASNPSDSK
+296 
-310 TVIKECKE
+310 
-318 MIQALHS
+318 
-325 AGFSVVME
+325 
-333 MPYTHAS
+333 
-340 EENPLEKSVPRFYY
+340 
-354 RLNTDGTRYTTNTGY
+354 
-369 DNELATERKM
+369 
-379 YRSYMVNSMKYW
+379 
-391 AEEYHV
+391 
-397 DGFSLDLIDCVNV
+397 
-410 KYKGSSHVYKWLDE
+410 KYKGYSYVYKWLDE

-446 ERQSKTSLYDEI
+446 ERQNNTSSYDEI

-467 ERNEKAVKIYK
+467 ERKEKAVKIYK

-497 EMCNSVEGRTLA
+497 EMCNSVEGTTLA

-555 LAGTKDDEWN
+555 LTGTKDDEWN

-599 SAGVV
+599 SVGVV

-633 AVTSSKGKV
+633 AVTSGKGKV
-642 IVNYVIKDSDQKL
+642 IVNYVIKDSEQKL

-670 VPDIKIPSGYTFL
+670 VPENIKIPSGYTFL

-707 NPDTVVNGIKNNGV
+707 NPDTVVDGIKNNGV

-747 DADGIYT
+747 DVDGIYT

-783 HTMDNT
+783 HTMDNS

-912 ECNAEYGTLN
+912 
-922 PANHSGNQVWV
+922 
-933 QTEKAH
+933 
-939 QKKYDCCGAEV
+939 
-950 TNIEDHIW
+950 
-958 DNGHCTVC
+958 
-966 GYDCIHKGGEATC
+966 
-979 TQKAVCDTCH
+979 
-989 SEYGEINADN
+989 
-999 HTGTETWTQTAT
+999 
-1011 IHEKRYDCC
+1011 
-1020 GKVTI
+1020 
-1025 EQENHKWKDGACET
+1025 
-1039 CGYVCVHSGGEATC
+1039 
-1053 TKGAV
+1053 
-1058 CETCGKEYTDKD
+1058 
-1070 MANHSGKLVW
+1070 
-1080 VQTEKTHQKKYDCCG
+1080 
-1095 AEVTN
+1095 
-1100 IEDHIWDNGHCTVC
+1100 
-1114 GYDCIHK
+1114 
-1121 GGEATC
+1121 
-1127 TQKAV
+1127 
-1132 CDTCHSEY
+1132 
-1140 GEINADNHTGT
+1140 
-1151 EKWTQTATTHEKKY
+1151 
-1165 DCCGKVTIAQE
+1165 
-1176 NHNWKDGAC
+1176 
-1185 ETCGYVCVHSGG
+1185 
-1197 EATCTKGAV
+1197 
-1206 CETCGKEYTDKDM
+1206 
-1219 ANHSGK
+1219 
-1225 LVWVQTEKTHKQ
+1225 
-1237 AYDCCD
+1237 
-1243 KEVSTS
+1243 
-1249 EAHGWKN
+1249 
-1256 GVCTV
+1256 V

-1291 NMSMHE
+1291 NMSIHE
-1297 GLQSVAAKA
+1297 GLKSVAAKA

-1322 CDRYYIR
+1322 CDRYYIK

-1347 DTTSLA
+1347 DTTSSD
-1353 DTCKD
+1353 DTGKD
-1358 DNTETVKEQ
+1358 GKAETIKEQ
-1367 APDTGDNKHVFVW
+1367 TPDTGDNKRVFAW
-1380 LLMFVIGG
+1380 LLMFIIGG
-1388 AAAGLTVK
+1388 AAAGLTIK
-1396 GKKPEN
+1396 GKKTEN

>member
-1 MTATLF
+1 MKYLNLKKITA
-7 FVTNIVVLY
+7 VVLSIGMVFSSSAVTGFAADNSKKIATIPSSYINKVAEDIDNKYFY
-16 DTYNREP
+16 DGTYVDD
-23 QKWFCVIIQISRI
+23 W
-36 SKSGVFKGGI
+36 
-46 PPSGLSPLAL
+46 
-56 YADYPFIIRSY
+56 
-67 AIYKRQGK
+67 
-75 APDGH
+75 GH

-446 ERQSKTSLYDEI
+446 ERQNKTSLYDEI

-488 GTLFMDGGE
+488 GRLFMDGGE
-497 EMCNSVEGRTLA
+497 EMCNSVEGTTLA

-540 PLAKSQT
+540 PLAKSQK

-555 LAGTKDDEWN
+555 LAGTKDGEWN

-633 AVTSSKGKV
+633 AVTSGKGKV
-642 IVNYVIKDSDQKL
+642 IVNYVIKDSEQKL

-707 NPDTVVNGIKNNGV
+707 NPDTVVDGIKNNGV

-738 MAGNKTLTP
+738 MAGNKTLTS
-747 DADGIYT
+747 DVDGIYT

-783 HTMDNT
+783 HTMDNS

-800 GKIFLAQA
+800 GKKFLAQA

-857 GEIVTAAKSEHIY
+857 GEIVTAAKAEHTY

-891 IEETESCVGGAATCK
+891 IEETESCVGGTATCK

-922 PANHSGNQVWV
+922 PANHSGEQVWV
-933 QTEKAH
+933 QTEKTH

-950 TNIEDHIW
+950 TNIADHIW
-958 DNGHCTVC
+958 ENGHCTVC
-966 GYDCIHKGGEATC
+966 GYDCIHKGGKATC
-979 TQKAVCDTCH
+979 TQKAFCDTCN

-999 HTGTETWTQTAT
+999 HSGAEKWIRTVTT
-1011 IHEKRYDCC
+1011 HEKKYDCC

-1025 EQENHKWKDGACET
+1025 AQENHKWKDGACETCGYVCVHSGGEATCTKGAVCEICGKEYTDKDMANHSGKLVWVQTEKTHQKKYDCCGAEVTNIADHIWENGHCTVCGYDCIHKGGKATCTQKAFCDTCNSEYGEINADNHSGAEKWIRTVTTHEKKYDCCGKVTIAQENHKWKDGACET

-1070 MANHSGKLVW
+1070 MANHSGKV
-1080 VQTEKTHQKKYDCCG
+1080 
-1095 AEVTN
+1095 
-1100 IEDHIWDNGHCTVC
+1100 
-1114 GYDCIHK
+1114 
-1121 GGEATC
+1121 
-1127 TQKAV
+1127 
-1132 CDTCHSEY
+1132 
-1140 GEINADNHTGT
+1140 
-1151 EKWTQTATTHEKKY
+1151 
-1165 DCCGKVTIAQE
+1165 
-1176 NHNWKDGAC
+1176 
-1185 ETCGYVCVHSGG
+1185 
-1197 EATCTKGAV
+1197 
-1206 CETCGKEYTDKDM
+1206 
-1219 ANHSGK
+1219 
-1225 LVWVQTEKTHKQ
+1225 VWVQTEKTHKQ

-1322 CDRYYIR
+1322 CDRYYIK

-1347 DTTSLA
+1347 DTTSSD
-1353 DTCKD
+1353 DTGKGGK
-1358 DNTETVKEQ
+1358 TETVKEQ
-1367 APDTGDNKHVFVW
+1367 TPDTGDNKRVFAW

-1388 AAAGLTVK
+1388 ATAGLTVK

>member
-1 MTATLF
+1 
-7 FVTNIVVLY
+7 
-16 DTYNREP
+16 
-23 QKWFCVIIQISRI
+23 
-36 SKSGVFKGGI
+36 
-46 PPSGLSPLAL
+46 
-56 YADYPFIIRSY
+56 
-67 AIYKRQGK
+67 
-75 APDGH
+75 
-80 TRKGRQLGATYTKES
+80 
-95 TEFLLWAPAATY
+95 
-107 VKVNIYAT
+107 
-115 GDDNDSN
+115 
-122 ARDIGTYALEKML
+122 
-135 VNGEWNGLWIITL
+135 
-148 VSDWGGLYYDYT
+148 
-160 ITTTDVTHIG
+160 
-170 SDRTTKYKIQDPY
+170 
-183 SVAVSKDGKRSYIT
+183 
-197 DTSSVSPE
+197 
-205 GWVSDRH
+205 
-212 VYVDSTKA
+212 
-220 NTVYKISVKD
+220 
-230 FSSDTASGMTA
+230 
-241 GGKYSAFTE
+241 
-250 KGAKVNS
+250 
-257 AGELVSGIDYLKEL
+257 
-271 GVTTVQLAPF
+271 
-281 ADFDGDSEYEILNYN
+281 
-296 VPEASYASNPSDSK
+296 
-310 TVIKECKE
+310 
-318 MIQALHS
+318 
-325 AGFSVVME
+325 
-333 MPYTHAS
+333 
-340 EENPLEKSVPRFYY
+340 
-354 RLNTDGTRYTTNTGY
+354 
-369 DNELATERKM
+369 
-379 YRSYMVNSMKYW
+379 MV
-391 AEEYHV
+391 
-397 DGFSLDLIDCVNV
+397 
-410 KYKGSSHVYKWLDE
+410 
-424 IKTSLAKEDAN
+424 
-435 LVIWGDNYTKE
+435 
-446 ERQSKTSLYDEI
+446 
-458 IGSTGGTYG
+458 
-467 ERNEKAVKIYK
+467 
-478 QKAAMKYAKP
+478 
-488 GTLFMDGGE
+488 
-497 EMCNSVEGRTLA
+497 
-509 DSSYVEWK
+509 
-517 DSAEYADVVSYYRGL
+517 
-532 MEIRKAFS
+532 
-540 PLAKSQT
+540 
-547 IKNSEAYV
+547 
-555 LAGTKDDEWN
+555 
-565 TMAVLN
+565 
-571 NESDVSKEIT
+571 
-581 IPVQGRAAT
+581 
-590 DWVVIANGE
+590 
-599 SAGVV
+599 
-604 SLGEVAGSVITVPA
+604 
-618 YTTMILVDKESFDDV
+618 
-633 AVTSSKGKV
+633 KV
-642 IVNYVIKDSDQKL
+642 IVNYVIKDSEQKL

-670 VPDIKIPSGYTFL
+670 VPENIKIPSGYTFL

-707 NPDTVVNGIKNNGV
+707 NPDTVVDGIKNNGV

-754 VSAADGTQTITLTDN
+754 VSEADGTQTITLTDN

-783 HTMDNT
+783 HTIDNN

-832 TVTTTKTKHS
+832 MVTTTKTKHS

-891 IEETESCVGGAATCK
+891 IEETESCVGGTATCK

-912 ECNAEYGTLN
+912 DCNAEYGTLK
-922 PANHSGNQVWV
+922 PTNHSGNQ
-933 QTEKAH
+933 
-939 QKKYDCCGAEV
+939 
-950 TNIEDHIW
+950 
-958 DNGHCTVC
+958 
-966 GYDCIHKGGEATC
+966 
-979 TQKAVCDTCH
+979 
-989 SEYGEINADN
+989 
-999 HTGTETWTQTAT
+999 
-1011 IHEKRYDCC
+1011 
-1020 GKVTI
+1020 
-1025 EQENHKWKDGACET
+1025 
-1039 CGYVCVHSGGEATC
+1039 
-1053 TKGAV
+1053 
-1058 CETCGKEYTDKD
+1058 
-1070 MANHSGKLVW
+1070 VW

-1176 NHNWKDGAC
+1176 NHKWKDGAC
-1185 ETCGYVCVHSGG
+1185 EICGYVCVHSGG

-1206 CETCGKEYTDKDM
+1206 CETCGREYTDKDM

-1225 LVWVQTEKTHKQ
+1225 VVWVQTEKTHKQ

-1291 NMSMHE
+1291 NMSIHE
-1297 GLQSVAAKA
+1297 GLKSVAAKA

-1322 CDRYYIR
+1322 CDRYYIK

-1347 DTTSLA
+1347 DTTSSD
-1353 DTCKD
+1353 DTGKGGK
-1358 DNTETVKEQ
+1358 TETVKEQ
-1367 APDTGDNKHVFVW
+1367 TPDTGDNKRVFAW
-1380 LLMFVIGG
+1380 LLMFIIGG
-1388 AAAGLTVK
+1388 AAAGLTIK
-1396 GKKPEN
+1396 GKKTEN

>member
-1 MTATLF
+1 MKYLNLKKITA
-7 FVTNIVVLY
+7 VVLSIGMVFSSSAVTGFAADNSKKIATIPNSYINKVAEDIDNKYFY
-16 DTYNREP
+16 DGTYVDD
-23 QKWFCVIIQISRI
+23 W
-36 SKSGVFKGGI
+36 
-46 PPSGLSPLAL
+46 
-56 YADYPFIIRSY
+56 
-67 AIYKRQGK
+67 
-75 APDGH
+75 GH

-107 VKVNIYAT
+107 VTVNIYAT

-424 IKTSLAKEDAN
+424 IKTSLAKEDSN

-446 ERQSKTSLYDEI
+446 ERQNKTSSYDEI

-555 LAGTKDDEWN
+555 LTGTKDDEWN

-670 VPDIKIPSGYTFL
+670 VPDIKIPSGYNFL

-783 HTMDNT
+783 HTIDNS

-832 TVTTTKTKHS
+832 MVTTTKTKHS

-912 ECNAEYGTLN
+912 DCNAEYGTLN
-922 PANHSGNQVWV
+922 PANHSGNQ
-933 QTEKAH
+933 
-939 QKKYDCCGAEV
+939 
-950 TNIEDHIW
+950 
-958 DNGHCTVC
+958 
-966 GYDCIHKGGEATC
+966 
-979 TQKAVCDTCH
+979 
-989 SEYGEINADN
+989 
-999 HTGTETWTQTAT
+999 
-1011 IHEKRYDCC
+1011 
-1020 GKVTI
+1020 
-1025 EQENHKWKDGACET
+1025 
-1039 CGYVCVHSGGEATC
+1039 
-1053 TKGAV
+1053 
-1058 CETCGKEYTDKD
+1058 
-1070 MANHSGKLVW
+1070 VW

-1132 CDTCHSEY
+1132 CDTCNSEY

-1197 EATCTKGAV
+1197 EAICTKGAV

-1225 LVWVQTEKTHKQ
+1225 VVWVQTEKTHKQ

-1291 NMSMHE
+1291 NMSIHE
-1297 GLQSVAAKA
+1297 GLKSVAAKA

-1322 CDRYYIR
+1322 CDRYYIK

-1347 DTTSLA
+1347 DTTSSD
-1353 DTCKD
+1353 DTGKGGK
-1358 DNTETVKEQ
+1358 TETVKEQ
-1367 APDTGDNKHVFVW
+1367 TPDTGDNKRVFAW
-1380 LLMFVIGG
+1380 LLMFIIGG
-1388 AAAGLTVK
+1388 AAAGLTIK
-1396 GKKPEN
+1396 GKKTEN

>member
-1 MTATLF
+1 MRYSNLKKLAA
-7 FVTNIVVLY
+7 VVLSIGMVFSSSAVTGFSADNSKMIPTIAESSYSQAAANIDDEYAY
-16 DTYNREP
+16 DGTYVD
-23 QKWFCVIIQISRI
+23 KW
-36 SKSGVFKGGI
+36 G
-46 PPSGLSPLAL
+46 
-56 YADYPFIIRSY
+56 D
-67 AIYKRQGK
+67 
-75 APDGH
+75 
-80 TRKGRQLGATYTKES
+80 TRKGSQLGVTYTKDA
-95 TEFLLWAPAATY
+95 TEFNIWAPAATG
-107 VKVNIYAT
+107 VKVNIYEA
-115 GDDNDSN
+115 GAGNASN
-122 ARDIGTYALEKML
+122 ACKIGAYTLEKML

-148 VSDWGGLYYDYT
+148 IGDWGGLYYDYT
-160 ITTTDVTHIG
+160 ITTTDITHIG

-205 GWVSDRH
+205 GWDRDRH

-281 ADFDGDSEYEILNYN
+281 ADYEADSEYEILNYN

-340 EENPLEKSVPRFYY
+340 EENPLEKSVPWFYY

-369 DNELATERKM
+369 DNEFSTERKM
-379 YRSYMVNSMKYW
+379 YRNYMVNSMKYW

-410 KYKGSSHVYKWLDE
+410 KYKGSSYVYKWLDE

-446 ERQSKTSLYDEI
+446 ERQNKISLYDEI

-478 QKAAMKYAKP
+478 QKAAMKYATP

-497 EMCNSVEGRTLA
+497 EMCNSVKETG
-509 DSSYVEWK
+509 SSCLEWK
-517 DSAEYADVVSYYRGL
+517 DSADYADVVSYYRGL
-532 MEIRKAFS
+532 MDIRKAFS
-540 PLAKSQT
+540 PLAKRQT

-555 LAGTKDDEWN
+555 LSGTKDDEWN

-604 SLGEVAGSVITVPA
+604 SLGEVSGSVITVPA

-633 AVTSSKGKV
+633 AVTSGKGKV
-642 IVNYVIKDSDQKL
+642 IVNYVIKDSGQKL

-660 LQGTS
+660 LQGTP

-670 VPDIKIPSGYTFL
+670 VPCNIKIPSGYAFL
-683 SKTGDEKGVY
+683 SQTGNKRGVY
-693 TSETQTVTYYYNAI
+693 TSDTQTVTYYYEAI
-707 NPDTVVNGIKNNGV
+707 NPDTVVDGIKNNGV
-721 YCEKAQFKVTSS
+721 YCKNAKFKVTSP

-747 DADGIYT
+747 DAAGIYT

-769 EGYSIYLSVTVNAN
+769 EGYSIYLSITVNAN
-783 HTMDNT
+783 HTMDNS

-800 GKIFLAQA
+800 RKIFLAQT
-808 NHKFSDTWTKDD
+808 NHNFSDTWTKDD

-857 GEIVTAAKSEHIY
+857 GEIVTAAKAEHTY
-870 GEWKSNGNG
+870 GEWKSNDNG

-912 ECNAEYGTLN
+912 DCNAEYGTLN
-922 PANHSGNQVWV
+922 PANHSGEQVWV
-933 QTEKAH
+933 QTEKTH

-950 TNIEDHIW
+950 TNIADHIW
-958 DNGHCTVC
+958 ENGHCTVC
-966 GYDCIHKGGEATC
+966 GYDCIHTGGKATC
-979 TQKAVCDTCH
+979 TQKAVCNICH

-999 HTGTETWTQTAT
+999 HSGVEKWIQTAT
-1011 IHEKRYDCC
+1011 THEKRYDCC

-1058 CETCGKEYTDKD
+1058 CEICGKEYTDKD
-1070 MANHSGKLVW
+1070 MANHSGK
-1080 VQTEKTHQKKYDCCG
+1080 Q
-1095 AEVTN
+1095 
-1100 IEDHIWDNGHCTVC
+1100 
-1114 GYDCIHK
+1114 
-1121 GGEATC
+1121 
-1127 TQKAV
+1127 
-1132 CDTCHSEY
+1132 
-1140 GEINADNHTGT
+1140 
-1151 EKWTQTATTHEKKY
+1151 
-1165 DCCGKVTIAQE
+1165 
-1176 NHNWKDGAC
+1176 
-1185 ETCGYVCVHSGG
+1185 
-1197 EATCTKGAV
+1197 
-1206 CETCGKEYTDKDM
+1206 
-1219 ANHSGK
+1219 
-1225 LVWVQTEKTHKQ
+1225 VWVQTEKTHKQ

-1261 CDYQCKH
+1261 CGYQCKH

-1306 ATRTDEGN
+1306 ATMTDEGN

-1322 CDRYYIR
+1322 CDRYYIK

-1347 DTTSLA
+1347 DTTSLT

-1367 APDTGDNKHVFVW
+1367 APDTGDNKHVFAW
-1380 LLMFVIGG
+1380 LLMLVIGG
-1388 AAAGLTVK
+1388 AAAGLMVK
-1396 GKKPEN
+1396 GKKTEN